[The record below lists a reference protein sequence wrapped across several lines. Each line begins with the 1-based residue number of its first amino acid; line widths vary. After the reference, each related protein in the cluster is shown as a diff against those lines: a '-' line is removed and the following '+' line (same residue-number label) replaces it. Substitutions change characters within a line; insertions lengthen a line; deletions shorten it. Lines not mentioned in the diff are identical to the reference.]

1 MRTYTK
7 RIGFIMSSEHLKAT
21 GGVGQYAKSFIELM
35 TAHNI
40 KVDIITDTVPHNKE
54 FVELLN
60 TNVIYPDEPY
70 SYAKHRNIFM
80 YGDSYNYER
89 MANFREAIIKAL
101 KKNLYDSFICNP
113 YETVQVAGCLGL
125 IDYIQ
130 VIAYTHLESQ
140 LFKNT
145 KNPFLDSVNDMMRLH
160 LQLPGLYIGTQSN
173 YNRLQ
178 IENSYHLPI
187 PLPER
192 ELLKEYNNNREGVL
206 FIGRWEEGKNPEL
219 YVELIKQTGLPARVI
234 TSANGAKKF
243 EKKFTDLGI
252 TDYKI
257 TYDVVGQEK
266 IDFITSCRV
275 AFNPSTVESYG
286 IAFLEQ
292 QLHMPTVALEN
303 MRWTNNFDKNH
314 YYTCNKNTMVEIVSD
329 LYNKYDKPEKYYIE
343 GVLKSQQFLE
353 DGIFHKYVEC
363 FSDFKAKTSNNTTAG
378 ILEHDTIK
386 YSDYIDSLGRTQICI
401 DDVKSVLS
409 NRHRYTIIYTEKDTW
424 LSKDTKFV
432 VPEEKETLFEGL

>member
-1 MRTYTK
+1 
-7 RIGFIMSSEHLKAT
+7 MSSEHLKAT

-35 TAHNI
+35 TGHNI

-60 TNVIYPDEPY
+60 TNVIYPDDIY

-80 YGDSYNYER
+80 YGDSYNHER
-89 MANFREAIIKAL
+89 MANFRESIIKAL
-101 KKNLYDSFICNP
+101 KKNLYDVFICNP

-125 IDYIQ
+125 EDYIQ
-130 VIAYTHLESQ
+130 IIAYTHLESQ
-140 LFKNT
+140 IFTNT
-145 KNPFLDSVNDMMRLH
+145 KNPFLDCVNNMMRLQ
-160 LQLPGLYIGTQSN
+160 LKLPGIFIGTQSN

-192 ELLKEYNNNREGVL
+192 ELLKEYNNVREGVL

-219 YVELIKQTGLPARVI
+219 YIDLIKQTGLPARII
-234 TSANGAKKF
+234 TSSNGAKKF

-257 TYDVVGQEK
+257 VYDVIGQEK
-266 IDFITSCRV
+266 IDFITNCRV

-303 MRWTNNFDKNH
+303 MRWTNNFDKKH
-314 YYTCNKNTMVEIVSD
+314 YYTCNKKNMAQIVSD
-329 LYNKYDKPEKYYIE
+329 LYNKYDKPQKYYVE

-353 DGIFHKYVEC
+353 DGIYHKYNEC
-363 FSDFKAKTSNNTTAG
+363 YSDFKPKTSNNTTAG
-378 ILEHDTIK
+378 ILEHDTVK
-386 YSDYIDSLGRTQICI
+386 YSDFIDSLGRTQICI

-409 NRHRYTIIYTEKDTW
+409 NRHRYTIIYTDKDTW
-424 LSKDTKFV
+424 LSKDIKFT
-432 VPEEKETLFEGL
+432 PPKEAEGLFEGLL

>member
-1 MRTYTK
+1 MYNK

-60 TNVIYPDEPY
+60 TNVIYPDDPY
-70 SYAKHRNIFM
+70 SYASHRNIFM

-89 MANFREAIIKAL
+89 MANFRESIIKAL

-113 YETVQVAGCLGL
+113 YETVQVAGVLGL
-125 IDYIQ
+125 ENYIQ

-145 KNPFLDSVNDMMRLH
+145 KNPFLDSVNDMMRLQ
-160 LQLPGLYIGTQSN
+160 LQLPGIYIGTQSN

-192 ELLKEYNNNREGVL
+192 KLLKEYNNEREGVL

-219 YVELIKQTGLPARVI
+219 YIELIKQTGLPARVI
-234 TSANGAKKF
+234 TSSNGAKKF

-252 TDYKI
+252 TDYKVVF
-257 TYDVVGQEK
+257 DVIGQEK

-303 MRWTNNFDKNH
+303 MRWTSNFDSKH
-314 YYTCNKNTMVEIVSD
+314 YYTCNKKSMAKLVSD
-329 LYNKYDKPEKYYIE
+329 LYNKYDKPEKYYVE

-353 DGIFHKYVEC
+353 DGIFHKYNEC
-363 FSDFKAKTSNNTTAG
+363 FGDFKPKISNNTTAG
-378 ILEHDTIK
+378 ILDHDTIK
-386 YSDYIDSLGRTQICI
+386 YSDYIKSLNRSQICI

-409 NRHRYTIIYTEKDTW
+409 NRHRYTIIYTDKDTW
-424 LSKDTKFV
+424 LSKDPKFIPPV
-432 VPEEKETLFEGL
+432 ENENLFEGL

>member
-1 MRTYTK
+1 MYNK

-60 TNVIYPDEPY
+60 TNVIYPDDPY

-89 MANFREAIIKAL
+89 MANFRESIIKAL
-101 KKNLYDSFICNP
+101 KKNLYDIFICNP

-145 KNPFLDSVNDMMRLH
+145 NNPFLDSVNDMMRLQ
-160 LQLPGLYIGTQSN
+160 LQLSGIYIGTQSN

-178 IENSYHLPI
+178 IEGSYHLPI

-192 ELLKEYNNNREGVL
+192 ELLKEYNNVREGVL

-219 YVELIKQTGLPARVI
+219 YIELIKQTGLPARVI
-234 TSANGAKKF
+234 TSGNGAKKF

-257 TYDVVGQEK
+257 VYDVIGQEK

-292 QLHMPTVALEN
+292 QLHMPTIALEN
-303 MRWTNNFDKNH
+303 MRWTSNFDSKH
-314 YYTCNKNTMVEIVSD
+314 YYTTNKKNMTKLVTD
-329 LYNKYDKPEKYYIE
+329 LYNKYDKPQKYYSE
-343 GVLKSQQFLE
+343 GVLKTQQFLE
-353 DGIFHKYVEC
+353 DGIFHKYSEC
-363 FSDFKAKTSNNTTAG
+363 FNAFKSKQSNNTTAG
-378 ILEHDTIK
+378 ILEHTTIK
-386 YSDYIDSLGRTQICI
+386 YGEYIESLNRSQICI

-409 NRHRYTIIYTEKDTW
+409 NRYRYNIVYTDKDTW
-424 LSKDTKFV
+424 LSKDPKFV
-432 VPEEKETLFEGL
+432 VPDENENLFEGL

>member
-1 MRTYTK
+1 MYNK

-54 FVELLN
+54 FTELLN
-60 TNVIYPDEPY
+60 TNVIYPDDPY

-89 MANFREAIIKAL
+89 MANFRESIVKAL

-113 YETVQVAGCLGL
+113 YETVQVAGVLGL
-125 IDYIQ
+125 ENYIQ

-145 KNPFLDSVNDMMRLH
+145 KNPFLDSVNDMMRLQ
-160 LQLPGLYIGTQSN
+160 LQLPGIYIGTQSN

-187 PLPER
+187 PIPER
-192 ELLKEYNNNREGVL
+192 ELLKEYNNVREGVL

-219 YVELIKQTGLPARVI
+219 YIELIKQTGLPARII
-234 TSANGAKKF
+234 TSSNGSKKF

-257 TYDVVGQEK
+257 VYDVVGQEK
-266 IDFITSCRV
+266 IDFITNCRV

-303 MRWTNNFDKNH
+303 MRWTSNFDSKH
-314 YYTCNKNTMVEIVSD
+314 YYTCNKKSMAKLVSD
-329 LYNKYDKPEKYYIE
+329 LYNKYDKPEKYYVE
-343 GVLKSQQFLE
+343 GVLKEYKFLE
-353 DGIFHKYVEC
+353 DNIFHKYVEC

-378 ILEHDTIK
+378 ILEHDTVK
-386 YSDYIDSLGRTQICI
+386 YSDYIDSLNRSQICI

-409 NRHRYTIIYTEKDTW
+409 NRHKYTVIYTDKDTW
-424 LSKDTKFV
+424 LSKDPKFV
-432 VPEEKETLFEGL
+432 IPDETDNLFEGL